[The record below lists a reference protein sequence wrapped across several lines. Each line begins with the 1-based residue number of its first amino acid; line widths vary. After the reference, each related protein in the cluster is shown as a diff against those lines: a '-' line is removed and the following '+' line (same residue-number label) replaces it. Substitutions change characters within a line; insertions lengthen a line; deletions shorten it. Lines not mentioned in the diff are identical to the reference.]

1 VLDRIFPRQFDNT
14 YRGHWLAIWLLVP
27 IAVVKLIMGINVSG
41 LDPLISTVEIMK
53 TADRVP
59 LDRFGA
65 EAASWV
71 VFLFSSWALGLL
83 LFSALTLLALIR
95 YRAMV
100 PLMYL
105 VLTIEQLGRKG
116 LQLIHPIVSVHEPVR
131 KAVEGGLSAGALINW
146 GLTAG
151 LVIGLLLSLYRK
163 ASQPLTGAPSA
174 TMPRDPDR

>member
-1 VLDRIFPRQFDNT
+1 MRTTVLGRIFPRQFDNA

-27 IAVVKLIMGINVSG
+27 LAFVKLIMGFNVSG
-41 LDPLISTVEIMK
+41 LDPLTSTREIIT

-59 LDRFGA
+59 PRRFRP

-83 LFSALTLLALIR
+83 LFSALTILALIR

-105 VLTIEQLGRKG
+105 VLTI
-116 LQLIHPIVSVHEPVR
+116 
-131 KAVEGGLSAGALINW
+131 
-146 GLTAG
+146 
-151 LVIGLLLSLYRK
+151 
-163 ASQPLTGAPSA
+163 
-174 TMPRDPDR
+174 